1 MVSVCIATYNGEKY
15 IEAQI
20 KSILDQLN
28 QDDEIIISDDSST
41 DKTLDIIRNLF
52 DPRIKIFK
60 DNTFHSPTFNF
71 ENALKQAKGEI
82 IFLADQDDIWFPD
95 RVSKAVM
102 ALKTSNID
110 CVICNR
116 IIIDHNG
123 NSNGEP
129 IIQNDFTKI
138 PFWKVLY
145 HNPYIGC
152 CMAFNRALLDKAL
165 PFPKN
170 LPMHDLWIGL
180 LAHKNK
186 RSGFIP
192 TPLIGYRRHGN
203 NVTTGKSPYS
213 VAYRILFRLRLVIQ
227 LWIRS
232 HRKYKK

>member
-1 MVSVCIATYNGEKY
+1 MISVCVATYNGERY
-15 IEAQI
+15 IETQI
-20 KSILDQLN
+20 RSILDQLN
-28 QDDEIIISDDSST
+28 KDDEIIISDDSST
-41 DKTLDIIRNLF
+41 DRTLDIIRSFN
-52 DPRIKIFK
+52 DSRIKLFEGNK
-60 DNTFHSPTFNF
+60 FPSPTFNF
-71 ENALKQAKGEI
+71 ENALKHAKGDF
-82 IFLADQDDIWFPD
+82 IFLSDQDDIWLD
-95 RVSKAVM
+95 GRVSEAVA

-116 IIIDHNG
+116 IIIDQNG
-123 NSNGEP
+123 DSNDEP
-129 IIQNDFTKI
+129 VVSSDFTKS

-152 CMAFNRALLDKAL
+152 CMAFNRLLLDRAL

-186 RSGFIP
+186 RVGFIP

-213 VAYRILFRLRLVIQ
+213 VIYRVLFRLRLVRQ
-227 LWIRS
+227 LWSRF
-232 HRKYKK
+232 HRKQ